1 MKQLKWIITVVML
14 SLVGSLTACSDMPTE
29 KSTGQYVD
37 DAVIST
43 KVRADLIADPD
54 LKNSFDIKVDTYK
67 GVVQLSGFVGS
78 KDKMDKA
85 IQIAQHVEGVKAVK
99 NDMQLK

>member
-1 MKQLKWIITVVML
+1 MKHIKLVVTFVMMIL
-14 SLVGSLTACSDMPTE
+14 LGSLAACGSTPTE
-29 KSTGQYVD
+29 QSTGQYVD

-78 KDKMDKA
+78 KEKMDKA
-85 IQIAQHVEGVKAVK
+85 IRIAQQVEGVKAVK